1 MASLIPTQNLSF
13 YSIPIAWLISLAPHI
28 YATTLHDARSSPS
41 NKFDN
46 SSPRKLI
53 PSLSSNQ
60 SLDTATK
67 ETIIR
72 AEAAQQNGFE
82 NLGLFAAAVV
92 AANVAKVDAW
102 WVNVLSL
109 GYLGSRAAYNVLY
122 VRGAGG
128 ARTVVFLGGVGVV
141 FTLFIQAGN
150 KVRNAVV

>member
-1 MASLIPTQNLSF
+1 MTTLIPTQNLSL
-13 YSIPIAWLISLAPHI
+13 YSIPLAWLLSLAPHV
-28 YATTLHDARSSPS
+28 YATTLHDSRSTQ
-41 NKFDN
+41 KFDN

-53 PSLSSNQ
+53 PSLSTNQ
-60 SLDTATK
+60 SLDTTTK

-128 ARTVVFLGGVGVV
+128 ARTVVFLGGVGVI
-141 FTLFIQAGN
+141 FMLFIQAGN
-150 KVRNAVV
+150 KIRGAVV

>member
-1 MASLIPTQNLSF
+1 MASLIPTQNLSL
-13 YSIPIAWLISLAPHI
+13 YSIPLAWLLSLGPHV
-28 YATTLHDARSSPS
+28 YATTLHDSRSAQ
-41 NKFDN
+41 KFDN

-60 SLDTATK
+60 SLDTTTK

-92 AANVAKVDAW
+92 AANVAKVDSW

-128 ARTVVFLGGVGVV
+128 ARTVVFLGGVGVI

>member
-1 MASLIPTQNLSF
+1 MTTLIPTQNLSL
-13 YSIPIAWLISLAPHI
+13 YSIPLAWLISLAPHV
-28 YATTLHDARSSPS
+28 YATTLHDSRSTQ
-41 NKFDN
+41 KFDN

-53 PSLSSNQ
+53 PSLSTNQ
-60 SLDTATK
+60 SLDTTTK

-92 AANVAKVDAW
+92 AANVAKVDSW

-128 ARTVVFLGGVGVV
+128 ARTVVFLGGVGVI
-141 FTLFIQAGN
+141 FMLFIQAGN
-150 KVRNAVV
+150 KIRGAVV

>member
-1 MASLIPTQNLSF
+1 MTTLIPTQNLSL
-13 YSIPIAWLISLAPHI
+13 YSIPLAWLISLAPHV
-28 YATTLHDARSSPS
+28 YATTLHDSRSTQ
-41 NKFDN
+41 KFDN

-53 PSLSSNQ
+53 PSLSTNQ
-60 SLDTATK
+60 SLDTTTK

-102 WVNVLSL
+102 WMNVLSL

-128 ARTVVFLGGVGVV
+128 ARTVVFLGGVGVI

-150 KVRNAVV
+150 KIRGAVV